1 MNKENLISV
10 AQLCSYYKVEHS
22 FFSSLNEFGIVEI
35 NTIEN
40 TTFIHQEKIND
51 IEKIIRLVEELD
63 VNIES
68 VDIVFHLLNKI
79 ETLQEELN
87 SMKNKLSQF
96 EN

>member
-1 MNKENLISV
+1 MNKENFISV
-10 AQLCSYYKVEHS
+10 EALCSYYKVEQS
-22 FFSSLNEFGIVEI
+22 FFVSLNEFGLIEMNNFE
-35 NTIEN
+35 NTI
-40 TTFIHQEKIND
+40 FIHEEKIND
-51 IEKIIRLVEELD
+51 IEKIIRLVHDLNI
-63 VNIES
+63 NIES

>member
-1 MNKENLISV
+1 MNKENFISV
-10 AQLCSYYKVEHS
+10 EELCSYYKVEQS
-22 FFSSLNEFGIVEI
+22 FFVSLNEFGLIEMNNFE
-35 NTIEN
+35 NTI
-40 TTFIHQEKIND
+40 FIHEEKIND
-51 IEKIIRLVEELD
+51 IEKIIRLVHDLNI
-63 VNIES
+63 NIES